1 MSEISG
7 ESLLKSRKIPVYGHS
22 GSEQFPNNHHMFKF
36 VLSCS
41 ETRIS
46 SIFHPDVCLFSN
58 KLIFLLGYLSRG
70 VLPENL
76 RRGPYAVA
84 GERC

>member
-1 MSEISG
+1 MSEISC
-7 ESLLKSRKIPVYGHS
+7 ESLLKSRKIPVLGHS

-36 VLSCS
+36 

-58 KLIFLLGYLSRG
+58 KLIFLLGY
-70 VLPENL
+70 NL
-76 RRGPYAVA
+76 
-84 GERC
+84 